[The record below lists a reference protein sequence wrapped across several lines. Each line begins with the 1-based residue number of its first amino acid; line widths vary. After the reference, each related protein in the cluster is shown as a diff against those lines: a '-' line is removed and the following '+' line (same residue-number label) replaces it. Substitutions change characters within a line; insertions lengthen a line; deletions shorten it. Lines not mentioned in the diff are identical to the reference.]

1 MLYLPDTNILIY
13 ALSGQEPYASWL
25 VKNVKEKTILL
36 SAIVVSEYLSG
47 VIKDEEIAF
56 RGILENV
63 EVAPVDSLIAQV
75 GASYR
80 REYIKKRKKVWL
92 FDCLIAA
99 TCKIYSAVLVTS
111 DSKDYPMK
119 DIEVITKI

>member
-1 MLYLPDTNILIY
+1 MFYLPDTNILIY
-13 ALSGQEPYASWL
+13 ALSGQESYASWL
-25 VKNVKEKTILL
+25 VKNIKGKKIVL

-47 VIKDEEIAF
+47 VTKDEEIPF

-63 EVAPVDSLIAQV
+63 EVLPVDSVVAQV
-75 GASYR
+75 GAYYR
-80 REYIKKRKKVWL
+80 REYSRKRKKVWL

-99 TCKIYSAVLVTS
+99 ACKVYGATLVTS

-119 DIEVITKI
+119 DIKVITKI

>member
-1 MLYLPDTNILIY
+1 MFYLPDTNILIC

-25 VKNVKEKTILL
+25 VKNIKEKTILL

-47 VIKDEEIAF
+47 VTKDEEVAF

-63 EVAPVDSLIAQV
+63 EVVPVDSVIAQV
-75 GASYR
+75 GAGYR
-80 REYIKKRKKVWL
+80 REYSRKRKKVWL

-99 TCKIYSAVLVTS
+99 TCKVYGAALVTF
-111 DSKDYPMK
+111 DEKDYPMK
-119 DIEVITKI
+119 NIEVITKI